1 MTPHI
6 IPARNWPLENR
17 LPLLA
22 TWPADRR
29 NRLLD
34 LSALPRFGLRGPGT
48 TAWLIACGYP
58 LPESMDH
65 VIETDG
71 MTVARLGAEEFVILA
86 DPIAGSSRLAQVRRE
101 WRDAPGPKG
110 FDAYREESWC
120 WLNLSGPGVSEALPL
135 LTAID
140 SRTHAFGPGAVMQ
153 TRAMHMD
160 AVLIRNERGGQP
172 GLDMLFDIASSGYA
186 TDFIAD
192 VLPGFEMS
200 RLTG

>member
-1 MTPHI
+1 MAVHNVS
-6 IPARNWPLENR
+6 ARNWPLENR
-17 LPLLA
+17 LPLVA
-22 TWPADRR
+22 TWGADGRDL
-29 NRLLD
+29 LLD
-34 LSALPRFGLRGPGT
+34 LSALPRFGLRGPGAI
-48 TAWLIACGYP
+48 AWLTACDCP
-58 LPESMDH
+58 VPESLDH

-71 MTVARLGAEEFVILA
+71 MTIARLGAEEFVILA
-86 DPIAGSSRLAQVRRE
+86 DPVAGSSRLTQLRRK

-140 SRTHAFGPGAVMQ
+140 SRTHAFGPGTVMQ

-172 GLDMLFDIASSGYA
+172 GLDMLFDIASSEYA
-186 TDFIAD
+186 ADFIAD

-200 RLTG
+200 RLAG